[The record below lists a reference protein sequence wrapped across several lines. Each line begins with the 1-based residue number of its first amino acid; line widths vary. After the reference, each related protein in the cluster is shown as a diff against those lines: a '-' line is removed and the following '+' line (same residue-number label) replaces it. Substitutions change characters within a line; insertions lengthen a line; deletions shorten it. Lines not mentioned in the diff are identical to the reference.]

1 MISVCLLYKI
11 EHIEMGKDY
20 LGELEELV
28 LLLIVMLK
36 EDAYGLAIRHALKE
50 QANRNVTIGAVHGTV
65 NRLESKGFVEST
77 LGGATEERGGR
88 RKRIF
93 TITAA
98 GKKILQNSRDVKLN
112 IWRQIPELSLDR

>member
-1 MISVCLLYKI
+1 MLYKI
-11 EHIEMGKDY
+11 EHICMGKEY

-36 EDAYGLAIRHALKE
+36 EEAYGLAIRKALKE
-50 QANRNVTIGAVHGTV
+50 QANRNVTIGAVHGPV

-77 LGGATEERGGR
+77 LGGATKERGGR

-98 GKKILQNSRDVKLN
+98 GKKLLQNSQDVKVN
-112 IWRQIPELSLDR
+112 IWRQIPELSLDKQ